1 MKENNLKRNAVD
13 GDIGT
18 QIHFLGSMSP
28 DLENAL
34 TNKAEFCCG
43 IFHSWGSQSLHLA
56 FYVSAL

>member
-18 QIHFLGSMSP
+18 HIHFLGSMSP

-34 TNKAEFCCG
+34 TNKAEIVVG
-43 IFHSWGSQSLHLA
+43 YSTVGDLSHYI
-56 FYVSAL
+56 